1 MSTEVKLTDQET
13 KVVNY
18 LNSRNGQ
25 KVAWEELAQFSK
37 EPTTVKIKTTKKV
50 VSEVKRKFSQANIPV
65 PFDVSFYTLAQ
76 APEPVVTANDI
87 TKSKQVIASAD
98 QTLIQV
104 KRTPG
109 GNIIPA
115 DSTKSPAQIDFALDS
130 MGLRQVR
137 TRSGAYKL
145 NDSEWD
151 MFKYFYNNVGRLIP
165 ISELRD
171 KLMYPNYGSKLPARW
186 FDAIMRVINNLRR
199 QVRGL
204 DTRLLT
210 VKGAETSY
218 LFQ

>member
-37 EPTTVKIKTTKKV
+37 DPTSVKIKTTKKV
-50 VSEVKRKFSQANIPV
+50 VSEVKRKFSQANLPA
-65 PFDVSFYTLAQ
+65 PFEVSFYTLVQDKPTMLPSPDAE
-76 APEPVVTANDI
+76 AIIKAE
-87 TKSKQVIASAD
+87 QV
-98 QTLIQV
+98 LVQV

-109 GNIIPA
+109 GNIMPT
-115 DSTKSPAQIDFALDS
+115 DSTKTAAQIDFAIDAL
-130 MGLRQVR
+130 GFKRVK
-137 TRSGAYKL
+137 TRSGVYQL

-171 KLMYPNYGSKLPARW
+171 KLVYPNYGSKMPARW

-199 QVRGL
+199 QVHGL
-204 DTRLLT
+204 DKRLLT
-210 VKGAETSY
+210 VKSAETSY

>member
-1 MSTEVKLTDQET
+1 MSTLVKLTDQEA

-37 EPTTVKIKTTKKV
+37 DPTSVKIKTTKKV
-50 VSEVKRKFSQANIPV
+50 VSEVKRKFSQANLPA
-65 PFDVSFYTLAQ
+65 PFEVSFYTLAPEAPAPKVTTTDIAQ
-76 APEPVVTANDI
+76 AE
-87 TKSKQVIASAD
+87 QV
-98 QTLIQV
+98 LVQV

-109 GNIIPA
+109 GNIIPSN
-115 DSTKSPAQIDFALDS
+115 STKSPAQIDFAIDPL
-130 MGLRQVR
+130 GFKRVK
-137 TRSGAYKL
+137 TRSGTYQL

-199 QVRGL
+199 QVFGL
-204 DTRLLT
+204 DNRLLT